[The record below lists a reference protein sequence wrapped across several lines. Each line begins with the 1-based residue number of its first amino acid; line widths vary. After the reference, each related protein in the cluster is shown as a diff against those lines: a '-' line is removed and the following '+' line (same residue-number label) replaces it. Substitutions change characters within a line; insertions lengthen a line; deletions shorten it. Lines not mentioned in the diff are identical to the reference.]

1 MFFSGCNINIKFT
14 FVIYQ
19 PFYSGIMKK
28 ILILALLV
36 VIISSCTDNSSTS
49 KNGNVTLKAST
60 VSTSGL
66 TFAAARMAA
75 TVVITDFKI
84 NIGNIKFETDEDDD
98 RYNEEA
104 THEDIRLAGPFL
116 LDLLDPNETLSQ
128 TIASLSIPNAKYEEI
143 KIKFETGIEVGDMF
157 GKSILIKGTIDGK
170 EFVFWS
176 DKDVELEMDFSEPSK
191 DFTVNSND
199 ISLTIKIQ
207 LDALMAKFAS
217 LASQNLLVDT
227 DGDGIIEISTGND
240 DGHHDFGE
248 QIKSLVEQEA
258 DLDDKD

>member
-1 MFFSGCNINIKFT
+1 MFLNGCNINIKFT

-36 VIISSCTDNSSTS
+36 IMISSCTDNSSTS
-49 KNGNVTLKAST
+49 KSGNVTLKASA

-66 TFAAARMAA
+66 TFTSARMAP

-84 NIGNIKFETDEDDD
+84 NIGNVKFETDEDDD
-98 RYNEEA
+98 RYNEEPS
-104 THEDIRLAGPFL
+104 HEDVKLTGPFL
-116 LDLLDPNETLSQ
+116 LDLLDTNKTLSQ
-128 TIASLSIPNAKYEEI
+128 TIASLAIPNAKYEEI
-143 KIKFETGIEVGDMF
+143 KVKFETGMEVGDMF
-157 GKSILIKGTIDGK
+157 GKSILIKGSIDGK

-176 DKDVELEMDFSEPSK
+176 DKEVELEMDFSEPSK

-207 LDALMAKFAS
+207 LDALMAKFVS

-240 DGHHDFGE
+240 DGHHDIGE
-248 QIKSLVEQEA
+248 SIRDLLENETH
-258 DLDDKD
+258 LDDKD